1 MALNEAIST
10 TGDVR
15 RLLAQ
20 TMSEIRTGDIPVQK
34 AMAIAAVAKEITA
47 SMQTE
52 VNIAKAK
59 IALGDNGKA
68 LGQITHLG
76 KMLIHDES
84 PAVLDGR

>member
-1 MALNEAIST
+1 MALNEVIRT

-15 RLLAQ
+15 RTLAQ

-34 AMAIAAVAKEITA
+34 AMAIAALAKEITA

-52 VNIAKAK
+52 VKIAKAK

-68 LGQITHLG
+68 LGNITYLG
-76 KMLIHDES
+76 KMLIQDES
-84 PAVLDGR
+84 VPTLSGQ